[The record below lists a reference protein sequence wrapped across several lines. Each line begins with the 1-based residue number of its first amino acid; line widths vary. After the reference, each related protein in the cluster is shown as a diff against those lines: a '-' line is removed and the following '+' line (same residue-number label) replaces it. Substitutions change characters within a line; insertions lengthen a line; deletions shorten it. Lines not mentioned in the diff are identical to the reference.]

1 MFQSIW
7 RRIWVPYVLLIL
19 VTLLGLGAYLSGML
33 RAQYQEELNSK
44 LAAEAGLIKEAL
56 APHLGNSQDPQSIN
70 QLARHYAELILARV
84 TIIDIRG
91 TVLGDSHQDP
101 ATMED
106 HSSRPEVV
114 EARAKGIGTSTRF
127 STTTG
132 YQTFYYA
139 TSLRL
144 EGTPVAIVRLAVPL
158 SQIEAS
164 QSRLQATVIGV
175 SLLASLVAILLAMW
189 IAKGTTRPLRQLT
202 QAAYAAADFEAQG
215 SELQERI
222 PSATVDEVGRLAN
235 AFNLLSQKLKSN
247 HAAIR
252 SEQDKVH
259 AILQIMNDA
268 VLVVDEL
275 GTVEMI
281 NPAAERVFSVRGEA
295 VTGHSLAEVLR
306 HHQIIALWQRSLE
319 AGETE
324 RALIEVSTERLFLQA
339 VAKPLGEVRP
349 GSTILLFSNL
359 TRQRFLETVRRD
371 FVSNL
376 SHELRTPLASLKALT
391 ETLQSGALEDP
402 PAARRFLERMET
414 EVDALTQMV
423 AELLELARI
432 ESGRV
437 PLQMTATRPADVIT
451 SAVDRLRLQAERARL
466 NLTVDSPESLPA
478 IQADITRLEQVLV
491 NLLHNAIKFTPPGG
505 TIHISANV
513 EDGEDGEP
521 VTVVFSVSDTGVG
534 IAADDLTR
542 IFERFY
548 KADRARSS
556 GGTGLGLA
564 IARHIVEAH
573 NGRIWAES
581 VEGKG
586 STFYFSIPVV
596 RPYS

>member
-19 VTLLGLGAYLSGML
+19 VTLLGLGAYLSGTL
-33 RAQYQEELNSK
+33 RAQHQEELNSK

-70 QLARHYAELILARV
+70 HLARHYAELILARV

-91 TVLGDSHQDP
+91 AVLGDSHQDP

-114 EARAKGIGTSTRF
+114 EARAKGVGTSTRF

-202 QAAYAAADFEAQG
+202 QAAYAAADFEVQG